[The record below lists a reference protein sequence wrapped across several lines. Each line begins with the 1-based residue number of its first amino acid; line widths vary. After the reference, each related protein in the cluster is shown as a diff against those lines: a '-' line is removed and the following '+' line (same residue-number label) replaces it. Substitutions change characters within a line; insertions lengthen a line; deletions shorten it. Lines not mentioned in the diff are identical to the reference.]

1 MRFFTNEVKIALVA
15 IVGIVLLFF
24 GLNFLKGQ
32 SLFTT
37 DHPYYI
43 HFDNIQGLSA
53 SNPIYADG
61 FQVGVVKDIHYDY
74 SGEKGVFV
82 LFDADNELRIP
93 SGTTAEIQ
101 SDLMGNVKVNLIFAH
116 GSNNYMTPGDT
127 LIGGTNAGLM
137 GSVNQLMPTIQ
148 QMMPKLD
155 SILTSV
161 NQLLADPAI
170 ANSLHNVETISQNL
184 TVTTAKLNVL
194 MASLN
199 TQVPS
204 LMTKAGTAIDKA
216 NVTLDNTNTLTA
228 NLAAVDIAGTM
239 SKVDHTLANVQSVT
253 DQLNSKNGSLGLL
266 INDGSLYNN
275 LNATMQSAD
284 SLLTNLKAHPKR
296 YVHFSIFGRKDR

>member
-1 MRFFTNEVKIALVA
+1 
-15 IVGIVLLFF
+15 
-24 GLNFLKGQ
+24 
-32 SLFTT
+32 
-37 DHPYYI
+37 
-43 HFDNIQGLSA
+43 
-53 SNPIYADG
+53 
-61 FQVGVVKDIHYDY
+61 
-74 SGEKGVFV
+74 
-82 LFDADNELRIP
+82 
-93 SGTTAEIQ
+93 
-101 SDLMGNVKVNLIFAH
+101 
-116 GSNNYMTPGDT
+116 
-127 LIGGTNAGLM
+127 
-137 GSVNQLMPTIQ
+137 
-148 QMMPKLD
+148 
-155 SILTSV
+155 
-161 NQLLADPAI
+161 
-170 ANSLHNVETISQNL
+170 
-184 TVTTAKLNVL
+184 

-204 LMTKAGTAIDKA
+204 LVTKAGTAIDKA

>member
-1 MRFFTNEVKIALVA
+1 
-15 IVGIVLLFF
+15 
-24 GLNFLKGQ
+24 
-32 SLFTT
+32 
-37 DHPYYI
+37 
-43 HFDNIQGLSA
+43 
-53 SNPIYADG
+53 
-61 FQVGVVKDIHYDY
+61 
-74 SGEKGVFV
+74 
-82 LFDADNELRIP
+82 
-93 SGTTAEIQ
+93 
-101 SDLMGNVKVNLIFAH
+101 
-116 GSNNYMTPGDT
+116 
-127 LIGGTNAGLM
+127 
-137 GSVNQLMPTIQ
+137 
-148 QMMPKLD
+148 
-155 SILTSV
+155 
-161 NQLLADPAI
+161 
-170 ANSLHNVETISQNL
+170 
-184 TVTTAKLNVL
+184 

-239 SKVDHTLANVQSVT
+239 LKVDHTLANVQSVT